1 MANREPPAV
10 ENHRPSQPLEG
21 RALCEEKLAGVPGM
35 LDLRMQTLRM
45 PEWNP

>member
-1 MANREPPAV
+1 MKTIAR
-10 ENHRPSQPLEG
+10 RSPLKDG
-21 RALCEEKLAGVPGM
+21 RSAREKLAGVPGM